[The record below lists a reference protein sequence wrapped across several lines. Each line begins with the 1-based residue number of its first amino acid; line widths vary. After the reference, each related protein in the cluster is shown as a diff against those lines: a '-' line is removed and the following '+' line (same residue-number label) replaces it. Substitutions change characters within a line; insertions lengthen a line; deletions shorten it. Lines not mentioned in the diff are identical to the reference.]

1 MKILAISTSSN
12 KLSVALLEDDNVI
25 KELNILNQKTH
36 SEKLMP
42 FIQELFETT
51 HFSLDDINLI
61 ACDIGPGSFTG
72 IRIGVATVKALSQV
86 KNIPVV
92 GCSSLEGLAYNVKGY
107 DYICSIIDARNNQV
121 YAAIFDDNYNL
132 TSDYFADDINNL
144 VPIFKKYNNMA
155 FVGDGA
161 KLINISQ
168 DFDNTICS
176 SNIGICGYKK
186 FLKGLSTNADNLSVL
201 YLRKSQAERL
211 KGNG

>member
-25 KELNILNQKTH
+25 QELNILNQKTH
-36 SEKLMP
+36 SENLMP
-42 FIQELFETT
+42 FIQKLLETT
-51 HFSLDDINLI
+51 GFSLDDINLI

-72 IRIGVATVKALSQV
+72 IRIGVSTVKALSEV
-86 KNIPVV
+86 KKIPVV
-92 GCSSLEGLAYNVKGY
+92 GCSSLEGLAYNVTGY

-121 YAAIFDDNYNL
+121 YAGIFNNNYDL
-132 TSDYFADDINNL
+132 ISDYFADDINNL
-144 VPIFKKYNNMA
+144 LPIFKQYSNMA

-168 DFDNTICS
+168 NFDNTICS
-176 SNIGICGYKK
+176 SNIGICGYRKY
-186 FLKGLSTNADNLSVL
+186 LNGLSTDADNLSVL

>member
-1 MKILAISTSSN
+1 MKILAISTSSSN
-12 KLSVALLEDDNVI
+12 LSVALLENDNVI
-25 KELNILNQKTH
+25 KELNISNQKTH

-42 FIQELFETT
+42 FIQELFEST
-51 HFSLDDINLI
+51 HLSLDDVNLI

-72 IRIGVATVKALSQV
+72 IRIGVATVKALSEV

-92 GCSSLEGLAYNVKGY
+92 GCSSLEGLAYNVTGS

-121 YAAIFDDNYNL
+121 YAAIFDANHNL
-132 TSDYFADDINNL
+132 ISDYFADDINNL
-144 VPIFKKYNNMA
+144 VPIFKKYTNMV

-161 KLINISQ
+161 KLVNISN

-176 SNIGICGYKK
+176 RNIGICGYRKY
-186 FLKGLSTNADNLSVL
+186 LNGLSTDADNLSVL

-211 KGNG
+211 KENG

>member
-155 FVGDGA
+155 F
-161 KLINISQ
+161 S
-168 DFDNTICS
+168 
-176 SNIGICGYKK
+176 
-186 FLKGLSTNADNLSVL
+186 
-201 YLRKSQAERL
+201 
-211 KGNG
+211 